1 MLFNSYIFIC
11 ILLPVA
17 LLGWF
22 GLNYFGHTR
31 LAGLFL
37 TGMSLWFYAYFHV
50 SYLLIIVSSIAVNY
64 IVSLIALKLEDREG
78 PERKILL
85 VIAVLIN
92 LGILFYFKYTDFFI
106 ENLNALTGSDYALRH
121 IMLPLGISF
130 FTFQQLSYVIDRCLK
145 RAPHYGLIDYMMFV
159 TFFPQLI
166 AGPIVTY
173 DEMLPQFKDMSRRR
187 IDRDNMR
194 CGIRYFVIG
203 FAKKVLIADT
213 LAGPVNYAF
222 VMPRELD
229 SLTVVIVMLLYMFEL
244 YFDFSGYCD
253 MASGIAKMFNID
265 LPVNFNSPYTSPN
278 VKELWQRWHI
288 TLSRFFTKY
297 VYIPLGGSR
306 KGEMMIPGTDTRV
319 RALVNIFIVFT
330 ISGLWH
336 GAAWTYVLWGAVN
349 GVLVVWDNLCIVGV
363 RGCDY
368 RRECK
373 VYIPRKLG
381 QVFTF
386 IFFLLSLCF
395 FRSST
400 IPDAL
405 HLIRS
410 IFMFNWNGK
419 LFEVLGYL
427 EAPEFYMV
435 KQAAGMI
442 SDAMVGYANLA
453 LTIIMLI
460 LCFILITRPN
470 SHTIA
475 PKNDHPVRDG
485 VLMGLLFTWCFISLN
500 QVSTFLYFNF

>member
-37 TGMSLWFYAYFHV
+37 TGMSLWFYGYFHV

-64 IVSLIALKLEDREG
+64 IISLTAVKLEDREG
-78 PERKILL
+78 PEKKILL
-85 VIAVLIN
+85 VVAVVIN

-130 FTFQQLSYVIDRCLK
+130 FTFQQISYVVDRCLG
-145 RAPHYGLIDYMMFV
+145 RAPHYGLIDYMVFV

-173 DEMLPQFKDMSRRR
+173 DEMLPQFKDMARRR

-194 CGIRYFVIG
+194 TGIRYFVIG

-229 SLTVVIVMLLYMFEL
+229 SLTVIIVMLLYMFEL

-297 VYIPLGGSR
+297 LIP
-306 KGEMMIPGTDTRV
+306 V
-319 RALVNIFIVFT
+319 RM
-330 ISGLWH
+330 
-336 GAAWTYVLWGAVN
+336 
-349 GVLVVWDNLCIVGV
+349 
-363 RGCDY
+363 
-368 RRECK
+368 
-373 VYIPRKLG
+373 
-381 QVFTF
+381 
-386 IFFLLSLCF
+386 LS
-395 FRSST
+395 
-400 IPDAL
+400 
-405 HLIRS
+405 RS
-410 IFMFNWNGK
+410 I
-419 LFEVLGYL
+419 
-427 EAPEFYMV
+427 
-435 KQAAGMI
+435 
-442 SDAMVGYANLA
+442 
-453 LTIIMLI
+453 
-460 LCFILITRPN
+460 R
-470 SHTIA
+470 
-475 PKNDHPVRDG
+475 
-485 VLMGLLFTWCFISLN
+485 LLDISLN
-500 QVSTFLYFNF
+500 CGIISS